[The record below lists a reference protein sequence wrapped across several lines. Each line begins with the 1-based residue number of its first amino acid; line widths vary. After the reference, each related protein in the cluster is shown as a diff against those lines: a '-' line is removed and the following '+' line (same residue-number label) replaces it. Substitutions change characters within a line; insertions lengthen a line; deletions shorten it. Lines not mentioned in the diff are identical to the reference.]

1 MSRQWLACIRCEGS
15 GSLPVEGGGRM
26 CPACM
31 GERGFWSG
39 SASACYCGAPKR
51 KGSALCSYHDAKEG
65 RDEENLAR
73 RRGLL

>member
-1 MSRQWLACIRCEGS
+1 
-15 GSLPVEGGGRM
+15 M